1 MHVAQCCAA
10 EPARPWHTAGS
21 LPPARLGTTKNVT
34 SYRKSASHKN
44 HQRWQ
49 RNAITQMQSADEN
62 PLLCLRLI
70 SSGSSRKGMK
80 QAYFV
85 SFSMWSSLLRST
97 HWKQSRWAHN
107 SLREIQARLQIKKLS
122 NFSNKRAPIL
132 RVCATKEYR
141 SFRVNNS
148 TATGRSK
155 DM

>member
-1 MHVAQCCAA
+1 MRMERCCAA
-10 EPARPWHTAGS
+10 EPERPWYTAGS
-21 LPPARLGTTKNVT
+21 LPPARPGTTKNVT

-70 SSGSSRKGMK
+70 SSGSSRKDMK

-97 HWKQSRWAHN
+97 HWKQSRWTHN
-107 SLREIQARLQIKKLS
+107 AVRENRARLQIKKLS
-122 NFSNKRAPIL
+122 NFSNKRTPIH
-132 RVCATKEYR
+132 RVCATKEHR
-141 SFRVNNS
+141 CFRVNNS
-148 TATGRSK
+148 TAIRRSK
-155 DM
+155 GM

>member
-1 MHVAQCCAA
+1 MHVVQCCAA
-10 EPARPWHTAGS
+10 EPTRPWHTAGS
-21 LPPARLGTTKNVT
+21 LPSARPGTTKNVT

-49 RNAITQMQSADEN
+49 RNAIPQMQSADEN

-97 HWKQSRWAHN
+97 HWKQARWTHN
-107 SLREIQARLQIKKLS
+107 ALWENGARLQIKKLS

-132 RVCATKEYR
+132 RVCTIKECR

-148 TATGRSK
+148 TAIGRRK